1 MADRRDTGRK
11 VSEMCPEKW
20 TMGKSIPSKLPM
32 PCGPWS
38 LRGTQGTRAE
48 HEDSRTKPTKDGRG
62 CFPPRADG
70 KARRDK

>member
-1 MADRRDTGRK
+1 MAGRKDTGGK
-11 VSEMCPEKW
+11 VSEMCPEKR
-20 TMGKSIPSKLPM
+20 TVGKSIPSKLSM

-48 HEDSRTKPTKDGRG
+48 HKDSCTKPTKEGMG
-62 CFPPRADG
+62 CFLPGADG